1 MSVHPTDLKR
11 RFALFDEAA
20 DLPPAERAAWLS
32 ALHAREPEHAAAVQA
47 MLDELDQSAAHPE
60 QAASLIGVS
69 ARAFEAQVDVAATPD
84 AGPSVDSGDVVGPWR
99 LQRKIGEGG
108 MGAVWLAARMDGH
121 FEGHAAIKFLR
132 TGLGKTDLVE
142 RFLRERRLLARL
154 THPGIARLLD
164 AGSHQ
169 GEPYLVMEYIDG
181 QAINQWACAHAPRL
195 AERVAL
201 LLKVCRATEY
211 AHSQLVV
218 HRDIKPSNVLVGASG
233 EPSLLDFGIAKLIDE
248 ADAQGLATA
257 LTRLTGRG
265 FTLGYCAPEQIT
277 GEPAG
282 VAADVFSLGVVLY
295 ELLAG
300 VLPFAGEG
308 RAALE
313 HAIVHTTA
321 PTLSR
326 ALATTNPAQPVDAK
340 LARGD
345 LEAIVAKALR
355 KNPADRYQSVGAL
368 AADLER
374 WLQHLPVHA
383 RRGNWRYTSG
393 LWLRR
398 NRAVAAVT
406 AVAFVAVGAGL
417 VAALSQAQRA
427 NQAAQFAEQQR
438 LSAQDARTRA
448 EQATAQTA
456 LALAR
461 SEEAKAAETRA
472 RLDAV
477 GSAALA
483 ENSGKLAV
491 QEATKAKAVSQFLV
505 TLFESADPERTRGEK
520 LLVRDV
526 LDAGASKLSREFAND
541 PATLGELQGVLGR
554 TYGSLSQP
562 QRAIDLLTQSA
573 AASAKHK
580 GMQSLEYARLALALA
595 NAEMDAE
602 KYPES
607 EKHFREALPAIS
619 RADGA
624 TSDTVVLARCHLAYA
639 MQKQGK
645 FAEAEA
651 IMTPLRAEV
660 IAASGTAG
668 WMYVEVENSRA
679 VAAGAQGNFAKEL
692 EILLGIEHLLAQP
705 PPGKM
710 TDALTIRGNV
720 AVSLARAGKFDQAMP
735 RLQKV
740 GADQATHLGPDA
752 ERTLQTRYFLG
763 EISRQSG
770 QYQACANQYELLA
783 QARQRTSGNQHV
795 QTADAMARAALC
807 YQFAGEP
814 AQAAAW
820 LEKAKQG
827 LPASDTPPQRT
838 VLRTLGVLALLEL
851 DIQGQAQQAL
861 ARSQALV
868 DALKLPAETPEAF
881 VLAASIANAD
891 LQAGNLPQALQR
903 MEALSTSPLYVRLY
917 MPRALHAY
925 LLALAGQTERARTL
939 VDQARSTLAVR
950 YPGGH
955 PAGATLDYVQAL
967 ATPQAD
973 TGLALAQLTRAAG
986 RTPRLP
992 LSPGWLG
999 F

>member
-1 MSVHPTDLKR
+1 MTVPSTDLKR

-20 DLPPAERAAWLS
+20 DLPADARSAWLM
-32 ALHAREPEHAAAVQA
+32 ALQSREPEHAAAVQA
-47 MLDELDQSAAHPE
+47 MLAELDQSSSAPE
-60 QAASLIGVS
+60 QAPSLGGVS
-69 ARAFEAQVDVAATPD
+69 ARAFEAEVDAAATPEAVHSVG
-84 AGPSVDSGDVVGPWR
+84 AGDTVGPWR
-99 LQRKIGEGG
+99 LERKIGEGG
-108 MGAVWLAARMDGH
+108 MGAVWLAARQDGH

-132 TGLGKTDLVE
+132 TGLGKTELVE

-164 AGSHQ
+164 AGAHQ

-181 QAINQWACAHAPRL
+181 QPINQWAGAHAPRV
-195 AERVAL
+195 ADRVAL

-218 HRDIKPSNVLVGASG
+218 HRDIKPSNVVVGASG

-248 ADAQGLATA
+248 ADAQGISTA

-321 PTLSR
+321 PALSK
-326 ALATTNPAQPVDAK
+326 ALASPNPAQPADAA

-355 KNPADRYQSVGAL
+355 KNPADRYPSVGAL

-427 NQAAQFAEQQR
+427 NQAAQYAEQQR

-477 GSAALA
+477 DSAALA
-483 ENSGKLAV
+483 ENSGKLAG

-526 LDAGASKLSREFAND
+526 LDAGTKKLSQEFAHD

-562 QRAIDLLTQSA
+562 QRAVELLSQAA

-580 GMQSLEYARLALALA
+580 GVQSLEYARLALALA
-595 NAEMDAE
+595 HAEMDAE
-602 KYPES
+602 KFPDAER
-607 EKHFREALPAIS
+607 HFREALPAIS

-624 TSDTVVLARCHLAYA
+624 MSDTVILGRSHLAYVL
-639 MQKQGK
+639 QKQGQH
-645 FAEAEA
+645 AETDA
-651 IMTPLRAEV
+651 ILTPLRAEV
-660 IAASGTAG
+660 IAARGTTG

-679 VAAGAQGNFAKEL
+679 VSAGAQGNFAKEL
-692 EILLGIEHLLAQP
+692 EILLGIEPLLAQP

-720 AVSLARAGKFDQAMP
+720 AVSLARAGKFEQAMP

-740 GADQATHLGPDA
+740 GADQTIHLGPDA
-752 ERTLQTRYFLG
+752 ERTLQIRYFLG
-763 EISRQSG
+763 EISRQTG
-770 QYQACANQYELLA
+770 QYRACADLYDLLA
-783 QARQRTSGNQHV
+783 QARQRTSGTQHV
-795 QTADAMARAALC
+795 QTVDAMARAALC
-807 YQFAGEP
+807 HQFAGEP
-814 AQAAAW
+814 AQAAVW
-820 LEKAKQG
+820 LEKARQG

-838 VLRTLGVLALLEL
+838 VLRTLGILALIEL
-851 DIQGQAQQAL
+851 DRQGQAQQSL

-868 DALKLPAETPEAF
+868 DALKLPAETPEAYL
-881 VLAASIANAD
+881 LAISIANAD
-891 LQAGNLPQALQR
+891 LQAGNLPKALER
-903 MEALSTSPLYVRLY
+903 MEALSTSPTYARLY
-917 MPRALHAY
+917 MPRAMHAY
-925 LLALAGQTERARTL
+925 LLALAGQSERARTL
-939 VDQARSTLAVR
+939 LDQARSTLATR
-950 YPGGH
+950 FPGGH
-955 PAGATLDYVQAL
+955 PVSATLDYVQAL

-973 TGLALAQLTRAAG
+973 ASAALAQLTQVAG

-992 LSPGWLG
+992 LSPAWLG

>member
-1 MSVHPTDLKR
+1 MSIHPTDLKR
-11 RFALFDEAA
+11 RFALFDEVA

-32 ALHAREPEHAAAVQA
+32 ALQAREPEHAAAVQA
-47 MLDELDQSAAHPE
+47 MLDELDQSASRPE
-60 QAASLIGVS
+60 LAPSLAGVS
-69 ARAFEAQVDVAATPD
+69 ARAFEAQVDLAAEPDTSASVD
-84 AGPSVDSGDVVGPWR
+84 AGDAVGPWQ
-99 LQRKIGEGG
+99 LERKIGEGG
-108 MGAVWLAARMDGH
+108 MGAVWLAARRDGH

-132 TGLGKTDLVE
+132 TGLHKTELVE

-164 AGSHQ
+164 AGAHQ

-181 QAINQWACAHAPRL
+181 QPINHWARAHAPRV
-195 AERVAL
+195 AQRVAL

-218 HRDIKPSNVLVGASG
+218 HRDIKPSNVVVGASG

-248 ADAQGLATA
+248 TDAQGFSTA

-295 ELLAG
+295 ELLTG

-321 PTLSR
+321 PTLTK
-326 ALATTNPAQPVDAK
+326 ALGTTNPAQPADAA

-345 LEAIVAKALR
+345 LDAIVAKALR
-355 KNPADRYQSVGAL
+355 KNPADRYPSVGAL

-398 NRAVAAVT
+398 NRTVAAVT
-406 AVAFVAVGAGL
+406 VVAFVAVGAGL

-427 NQAAQFAEQQR
+427 NMAAQYAEQQR
-438 LSAQDARTRA
+438 LAAQDARTRA

-456 LALAR
+456 QALAR
-461 SEEAKAAETRA
+461 SEEAKAAETHA

-477 GSAALA
+477 GSAARA

-526 LDAGASKLSREFAND
+526 LDAGAKKLSQEFAHD

-562 QRAIDLLTQSA
+562 QRAVELLSQAA

-580 GMQSLEYARLALALA
+580 GVQSLEYARLALALA
-595 NAEMDAE
+595 YAEMDAE
-602 KYPES
+602 KYPEA
-607 EKHFREALPAIS
+607 ERHFREALPAIS

-624 TSDTVVLARCHLAYA
+624 MSDTVILGRSHIAYVL
-639 MQKQGK
+639 QKQGQH
-645 FAEAEA
+645 AEADA
-651 IMTPLRAEV
+651 ILTPLRAEV
-660 IAASGTAG
+660 IAARGTTG
-668 WMYVEVENSRA
+668 WMFVEVENIRA
-679 VAAGAQGNFAKEL
+679 IAAGAQGKSAKEL
-692 EILLGIEHLLAQP
+692 EILLGIEPLLPQL
-705 PPGKM
+705 PGKL
-710 TDALTIRGNV
+710 TDVLTIRANL
-720 AVSLARAGKFDQAMP
+720 AINLARSGKLEQAIP
-735 RLQKV
+735 RLQQV
-740 GADQATHLGPDA
+740 ATELAAHLGPDA

-763 EISRQSG
+763 DLARQSG
-770 QYQACANQYELLA
+770 QYEACASQYDLLA

-795 QTADAMARAALC
+795 QTVDAMARAALC
-807 YQFAGEP
+807 YHLAGKP
-814 AQAAAW
+814 VQAAAW
-820 LEKAKQG
+820 LEKAIQN
-827 LPASDTPPQRT
+827 LSANDTPPQRT
-838 VLRTLGVLALLEL
+838 VLRTLGVLALIEL
-851 DIQGQAQQAL
+851 DTLGQAQQAL
-861 ARSQALV
+861 TRSQALV
-868 DALKLPAETPEAF
+868 DALKLPLETPEAF
-881 VLAASIANAD
+881 LLAASIANAD
-891 LQAGNLPQALQR
+891 LQAGKLPQALQR
-903 MEALSTSPLYVRLY
+903 MEALIASPMYARLF
-917 MPRALHAY
+917 MPRAMHAY
-925 LLALAGQTERARTL
+925 LLALSGQTERARAL
-939 VDQARSTLAVR
+939 VDQARSTMAER
-950 YPGGH
+950 YPSGH

-967 ATPQAD
+967 ATPNSD
-973 TGLALAQLTRAAG
+973 TGAALAQLTRVAG
-986 RTPRLP
+986 RKPRLP
-992 LSPGWLG
+992 LSPGWFG

>member
-1 MSVHPTDLKR
+1 MKVDPSDLKR
-11 RFALFDEAA
+11 RFALFDEVA
-20 DLPPAERAAWLS
+20 DLPPAERGTWLS
-32 ALHAREPEHAAAVQA
+32 ALQARAPEDAAALQT
-47 MLDELDQSAAHPE
+47 MLEELEQSVAHP
-60 QAASLIGVS
+60 QQHPSLDGVS
-69 ARAFEAQVDVAATPD
+69 ARAFEAQVDLAAAPD
-84 AGPSVDSGDVVGPWR
+84 TGASVGEGDVVGPWQ
-99 LQRKIGEGG
+99 LERKIGEGG
-108 MGAVWLAARMDGH
+108 MGAVWLAARHDGH

-132 TGLGKTDLVE
+132 TGLGKTELVE

-164 AGSHQ
+164 AGAHQ

-181 QAINQWACAHAPRL
+181 VPINQWACAHAPRV
-195 AERVAL
+195 ADRVAL

-218 HRDIKPSNVLVGASG
+218 HRDIKPSNVLVSASG
-233 EPSLLDFGIAKLIDE
+233 EPSLLDFGIAKLLDE
-248 ADAQGLATA
+248 ADAQGLATS

-295 ELLAG
+295 ELMAG

-321 PTLSR
+321 PTLGK
-326 ALATTNPAQPVDAK
+326 ALATHNPAQPADAP

-345 LEAIVAKALR
+345 LEAIVAKTLR
-355 KNPADRYQSVGAL
+355 KNAADRYPSVGTL

-398 NRAVAAVT
+398 NRAVATVT

-417 VAALSQAQRA
+417 VGALSQAQRA
-427 NQAAQFAEQQR
+427 NQAAQYAEQQR

-456 LALAR
+456 LALVR
-461 SEEAKAAETRA
+461 SEEAKSAETRA

-477 GSAALA
+477 GSAARA

-491 QEATKAKAVSQFLV
+491 LEATKAKAVNQFLV

-526 LDAGASKLSREFAND
+526 LDAGANKLSQEFAHD
-541 PATLGELQGVLGR
+541 PSTLGELQGVLGR

-562 QRAIDLLTQSA
+562 QRAIELLSQAST
-573 AASAKHK
+573 ASAKHK
-580 GMQSLEYARLALALA
+580 GVHSLEYARLALSLA
-595 NAEMDAE
+595 HAEMDAE
-602 KYPES
+602 KYPEAAQ
-607 EKHFREALPAIS
+607 HYREALPAIS

-624 TSDTVVLARCHLAYA
+624 TSDTVILGRCHLSYVL
-639 MQKQGK
+639 QKQGK
-645 FAEAEA
+645 FADADA
-651 IMTPLRAEV
+651 ILVPLRAEV
-660 IAASGTAG
+660 LAAFGTTG
-668 WMYVEVENSRA
+668 WMFVEIENTRA
-679 VAAGAQGNFAKEL
+679 TAAGAQGKFANEL
-692 EILLGIEHLLAQP
+692 EILLAIEPLLAQP
-705 PPGKM
+705 PVGKL
-710 TDALTIRGNV
+710 TDALTMRGNI
-720 AVSLARAGKFDQAMP
+720 AVSMARAGNLAQAMP
-735 RLQKV
+735 RLQTV
-740 GADQATHLGPDA
+740 ASDFAAHLGPDA
-752 ERTLQTRYFLG
+752 ERTMQTRYFLG
-763 EISRQSG
+763 ELGRQSG
-770 QYQACANQYELLA
+770 QFRECASQYELLA
-783 QARQRTSGNQHV
+783 QARLRTSGNQHV
-795 QTADAMARAALC
+795 QTVDAMARAALC

-820 LEKAKQG
+820 LEKARKN
-827 LPASDTPPQRT
+827 LPASDTPPQRS
-838 VLRTLGVLALLEL
+838 VLRTMGVLTLMEL
-851 DIQGQAQQAL
+851 DTLGQAQQAL
-861 ARSQALV
+861 TRSQGLV
-868 DALKLPAETPEAF
+868 DALKLPPETPEAF
-881 VLAASIANAD
+881 VLAVSIANAD
-891 LQAGNLPQALQR
+891 LQSGKLPQALQR
-903 MEALSTSPLYVRLY
+903 MEALSTSPLYIRLY
-917 MPRALHAY
+917 MPRAQHAY
-925 LLALAGQTERARTL
+925 LLALAGQTERARAL
-939 VDQARSTLAVR
+939 VDQARSTMAVR

-967 ATPQAD
+967 ATTQAD
-973 TGLALAQLTRAAG
+973 SGAALAQLTKAAG
-986 RTPRLP
+986 RAPRLP
-992 LSPGWLG
+992 LSPGWFG

>member
-1 MSVHPTDLKR
+1 MTAHPNNLKR
-11 RFALFDEAA
+11 RFALFDEVA
-20 DLPPAERAAWLS
+20 DLPPASRAAWFA
-32 ALHAREPEHAAAVQA
+32 ALQAQEPEHVAAVQA
-47 MLDELDQSAAHPE
+47 MLDEMDQSATHPE
-60 QAASLIGVS
+60 QIASLFGVS
-69 ARAFEAQVDVAATPD
+69 ARAFEAQVDVAATTD
-84 AGPSVDSGDVVGPWR
+84 AGPSIESGDVVGPWQ
-99 LQRKIGEGG
+99 LDRKIGEGG
-108 MGAVWLAARMDGH
+108 MGAVWLAARHDGH
-121 FEGHAAIKFLR
+121 FEGQAAIKFLR
-132 TGLGKTDLVE
+132 TGLGKTELVE
-142 RFLRERRLLARL
+142 RFLRERQLLARL

-164 AGSHQ
+164 AGAHQ

-181 QAINQWACAHAPRL
+181 QPINQWACTHAPRV
-195 AERVAL
+195 ADRVAL
-201 LLKVCRATEY
+201 LLKVCHATEY

-218 HRDIKPSNVLVGASG
+218 HRDIKPSNVVVGASG
-233 EPSLLDFGIAKLIDE
+233 DPSLLDFGIAKLIDE
-248 ADAQGLATA
+248 ADAQGLSSA
-257 LTRLTGRG
+257 LTRMTGRG

-308 RAALE
+308 HAALE
-313 HAIVHTTA
+313 HDIVHATA
-321 PTLSR
+321 PTLSK
-326 ALATTNPAQPVDAK
+326 ALATPNLAQPADAP

-355 KNPADRYQSVGAL
+355 KNPADRYPSVGAL

-383 RRGNWRYTSG
+383 RKGNWRYTSG

-398 NRAVAAVT
+398 NSTVATVT
-406 AVAFVAVGAGL
+406 VVAFVAVAAGL

-427 NQAAQFAEQQR
+427 NEAARYAEQQR

-448 EQATAQTA
+448 EQATAQTT
-456 LALAR
+456 LALVR
-461 SEEAKAAETRA
+461 SEEAKTAETRA
-472 RLDAV
+472 RMDAV
-477 GSAALA
+477 GSAAMA
-483 ENSGKLAV
+483 EISGKLAV

-526 LDAGASKLSREFAND
+526 LDAGASKLSHEFAND
-541 PATLGELQGVLGR
+541 PSTLGELQGVLGR

-562 QRAIDLLTQSA
+562 QRAIELLTQAA

-602 KYPES
+602 RYPES
-607 EKHFREALPAIS
+607 ERHFREALPAIS
-619 RADGA
+619 RADGP
-624 TSDTVVLARCHLAYA
+624 TSDTVILARCHLAYA
-639 MQKQGK
+639 MQKQGR
-645 FAEAEA
+645 FAEAQA
-651 IMTPLRAEV
+651 ILTPLRAQV
-660 IAASGTAG
+660 IAARGNTG

-679 VAAGAQGNFAKEL
+679 VAAGAQGKFATEL
-692 EILLGIEHLLAQP
+692 EILLEIEPLLAQP
-705 PPGKM
+705 PPGKL
-710 TDALTIRGNV
+710 TDALTIRGNL
-720 AVSLARAGKFDQAMP
+720 AVSLARAGKLDQAMP
-735 RLQKV
+735 RLQQV
-740 GADQATHLGPDA
+740 GIDQAAHLGPDA

-763 EISRQSG
+763 ELSRQSG
-770 QYQACANQYELLA
+770 HYPACASQYDLLA
-783 QARQRTSGNQHV
+783 QARQRTNGNQHV
-795 QTADAMARAALC
+795 QTVDAMARAALC

-820 LEKAKQG
+820 LQKTRQN

-838 VLRTLGVLALLEL
+838 VLRTLGVLAILEL

-861 ARSQALV
+861 VRSQALI

-903 MEALSTSPLYVRLY
+903 MEALSTSPLYARLY
-917 MPRALHAY
+917 MPRAMHAY
-925 LLALAGQTERARTL
+925 LLALAGQTERARAL

-973 TGLALAQLTRAAG
+973 TSLALAQLTRAAG

-992 LSPGWLG
+992 LSPAWMG

>member
-1 MSVHPTDLKR
+1 MRVHSSDLKR
-11 RFALFDEAA
+11 RFALFDEVSE
-20 DLPPAERAAWLS
+20 LPPNERPAWLS
-32 ALHAREPEHAAAVQA
+32 ALQTREPEHAGAVQA
-47 MLDELDQSAAHPE
+47 MLDELDRSATHPE
-60 QAASLIGVS
+60 QSPSLAGLS
-69 ARAFEAQVDVAATPD
+69 ARAFEAQVDEVVAPD
-84 AGPSVDSGDVVGPWR
+84 ASATVQAGDGVGPWQ
-99 LQRKIGEGG
+99 LERKIGEGG
-108 MGAVWLAARMDGH
+108 MGAVWLAARRDGH
-121 FEGHAAIKFLR
+121 FDGLAAIKFLR

-164 AGSHQ
+164 AGAHQ

-181 QAINQWACAHAPRL
+181 QPINQWACAHAPRV
-195 AERVAL
+195 ADRVAL

-218 HRDIKPSNVLVGASG
+218 HRDIKPSNVVVGATG
-233 EPSLLDFGIAKLIDE
+233 EPSLLDFGIAKLIDD
-248 ADAQGLATA
+248 ADAQGISTA
-257 LTRLTGRG
+257 LTHLTGRG

-321 PTLSR
+321 PTLGK
-326 ALATTNPAQPVDAK
+326 ALATPNPAQPADAA
-340 LARGD
+340 LVRGD

-355 KNPADRYQSVGAL
+355 KNPSDRYPSVGAL

-427 NQAAQFAEQQR
+427 NLAAQYAEQQR

-448 EQATAQTA
+448 ENAAAQTT

-472 RLDAV
+472 RVDAV
-477 GSAALA
+477 GSAARA
-483 ENSGKLAV
+483 ETSGKLAV

-526 LDAGASKLSREFAND
+526 LDAGAKKLSQEFAHD
-541 PATLGELQGVLGR
+541 ASTLVELQGVLGR

-562 QRAIDLLTQSA
+562 QRAVELLSQAA

-580 GMQSLEYARLALALA
+580 GVQSLEYARLALALA
-595 NAEMDAE
+595 HAEMDAE
-602 KYPES
+602 KFPDAER
-607 EKHFREALPAIS
+607 HFREALPAIS
-619 RADGA
+619 RADGPM
-624 TSDTVVLARCHLAYA
+624 SDTVILGRSHLAYVL
-639 MQKQGK
+639 QKQGK
-645 FAEAEA
+645 HAETDA
-651 IMTPLRAEV
+651 ILTPLRAEV
-660 IAASGTAG
+660 IAARGTTG

-679 VAAGAQGNFAKEL
+679 VSAGAQGNFAKEL
-692 EILLGIEHLLAQP
+692 EILLGIEPLLAQP

-720 AVSLARAGKFDQAMP
+720 AVSLARAGKFEQAMP
-735 RLQKV
+735 RLQRV
-740 GADQATHLGPDA
+740 GEDQATHLGPDA
-752 ERTLQTRYFLG
+752 ERTLQIRYFLG
-763 EISRQSG
+763 EISRQMG
-770 QYQACANQYELLA
+770 QYRACASLYDLLA

-795 QTADAMARAALC
+795 QTVDAMARAALC
-807 YQFAGEP
+807 HQFAGEP

-820 LEKAKQG
+820 LEKARQG

-838 VLRTLGVLALLEL
+838 VLRTLGILALLEL
-851 DIQGQAQQAL
+851 DTQGQAQQAL
-861 ARSQALV
+861 ARGQALV
-868 DALKLPAETPEAF
+868 DALKLPAGTPEAF
-881 VLAASIANAD
+881 LLAVSIANAD

-903 MEALSTSPLYVRLY
+903 MEALSTSPSYARLY

-925 LLALAGQTERARTL
+925 VLALAGQSERAQSL
-939 VDQARSTLAVR
+939 VDQARSTLVAR
-950 YPGGH
+950 FPGGH

-973 TGLALAQLTRAAG
+973 ANAALAQLTRAAG

>member
-1 MSVHPTDLKR
+1 MSATPTDLKR
-11 RFALFDEAA
+11 RFALFDAVAE
-20 DLPPAERAAWLS
+20 LPAGERAAWFL
-32 ALHAREPEHAAAVQA
+32 ALQATEPQHAAAVQA
-47 MLDELDQSAAHPE
+47 MLAELDQSASHPG
-60 QAASLIGVS
+60 QSPSLGGVS
-69 ARAFEAQVDVAATPD
+69 AQAFEAQVDQAAVTETSPPV
-84 AGPSVDSGDVVGPWR
+84 GGGDRVGAWQ
-99 LQRKIGEGG
+99 LERKIGEGG
-108 MGAVWLAARMDGH
+108 MGAVWLAARRDGH

-132 TGLGKTDLVE
+132 TGLGKTDLVD

-164 AGSHQ
+164 AGTHQ

-181 QAINQWACAHAPRL
+181 QPINQWARAQAPRV
-195 AERVAL
+195 ADRVAL

-218 HRDIKPSNVLVGASG
+218 HRDIKPSNVLVGALG
-233 EPSLLDFGIAKLIDE
+233 EPSLLDFGIAKLVDE

-295 ELLAG
+295 ELLTG
-300 VLPFAGEG
+300 VLPFTGDG

-313 HAIVHTTA
+313 HAIVHATA
-321 PTLSR
+321 PTLGK
-326 ALATTNPAQPVDAK
+326 ALATPNPAQPADAA

-345 LEAIVAKALR
+345 LEAIVAKTLR
-355 KNPADRYQSVGAL
+355 KNPADRYPSVGAL

-398 NRAVAAVT
+398 NRTVAAVT

-427 NQAAQFAEQQR
+427 NLAAQYAEQQR
-438 LSAQDARTRA
+438 LSAQDARARA

-456 LALAR
+456 LALVR
-461 SEEAKAAETRA
+461 SEEANAAEKRA

-477 GSAALA
+477 GSATRA
-483 ENSGKLAV
+483 ENSGKLAA

-526 LDAGASKLSREFAND
+526 LDAGASKLSKEFAHD

-562 QRAIDLLTQSA
+562 QRAVELLSQAA

-595 NAEMDAE
+595 YAEMDAE
-602 KYPES
+602 KYPEAAQ
-607 EKHFREALPAIS
+607 HYREALPAIS

-624 TSDTVVLARCHLAYA
+624 MSDAVILARSHLAYVL
-639 MQKQGK
+639 QKQGQH
-645 FAEAEA
+645 AEADA
-651 IMTPLRAEV
+651 ILTPLRAEV
-660 IAASGTAG
+660 IAARGTTG
-668 WMYVEVENSRA
+668 WMYVEVENIRA
-679 VAAGAQGNFAKEL
+679 IAAGAQGKSAKEL
-692 EILLGIEHLLAQP
+692 EILLGIEPLLPQL
-705 PPGKM
+705 PGKL
-710 TDALTIRGNV
+710 TDVLTIRANL
-720 AVSLARAGKFDQAMP
+720 AINLARSGKLEQAIP
-735 RLQKV
+735 RLQQV
-740 GADQATHLGPDA
+740 SSELAAHLGPDA

-763 EISRQSG
+763 DLARQSG
-770 QYQACANQYELLA
+770 QYAACASQYDLLA
-783 QARQRTSGNQHV
+783 QSRQRTSGNQHV
-795 QTADAMARAALC
+795 QTVDAMARAALC
-807 YQFAGEP
+807 YHLAGESV
-814 AQAAAW
+814 QAAAW
-820 LEKAKQG
+820 LGKARQN
-827 LPASDTPPQRT
+827 LSANDTPPQRT
-838 VLRTLGVLALLEL
+838 VLRTLGVLAQLEL
-851 DIQGQAQQAL
+851 DTLGQAQQTL
-861 ARSQALV
+861 ERSQALV

-881 VLAASIANAD
+881 ALAASFANAD
-891 LQAGNLPQALQR
+891 LQAGKLPQALQR
-903 MEALSTSPLYVRLY
+903 MEALSTSPLYARLY
-917 MPRALHAY
+917 MPRAMHAY
-925 LLALAGQTERARTL
+925 LLALTGQTERALAL
-939 VDQARSTLAVR
+939 VDQARSTMVVR

-955 PAGATLDYVQAL
+955 PTGATLDYVQAL
-967 ATPQAD
+967 AAPQAD
-973 TGLALAQLTRAAG
+973 TSAALAQLTRAAG

-992 LSPGWLG
+992 LSPGWFG